1 MISNSF
7 AFVQLLLIP
16 LGILVVLGVLAYFF
30 LGGRRE
36 SGKRARAQA
45 DKDLQAGADDSDTR
59 FSEAFSSSLDADHG
73 VASAFFG
80 EPTLPGTAGPS
91 GHGSS
96 AGLLKA
102 DADTARAEVAQV
114 AVAVAKAA
122 EKISLLVVDDSAVPR
137 AKLRKLFE
145 ANGYQVVCAND
156 GVQALDAMTK
166 TKFAVVITDLEMPNM
181 NGFELIAAIQGK
193 LETEDIPVIA
203 ITGHEEMSAQ
213 VQNLQGLFGIF
224 RKPWVDLD
232 LMKRVDMLAALKK

>member
-16 LGILVVLGVLAYFF
+16 LGILVVLGVLAYMF

-45 DKDLQAGADDSDTR
+45 DKELQAGADDSDTR

-80 EPTLPGTAGPS
+80 EPTLPGTAGP
-91 GHGSS
+91 
-96 AGLLKA
+96 AKA
-102 DADTARAEVAQV
+102 DAENARAEAAQV

-122 EKISLLVVDDSAVPR
+122 EKVSLLVVDDSAVPR

-166 TKFAVVITDLEMPNM
+166 TKFAVVVTDLEMPNM
-181 NGFELIAAIQGK
+181 NGFELIAAIQGN

-232 LMKRVDMLAALKK
+232 LMKRVDMLATLKK